1 MKIHFAVLLLIP
13 LIGWTATDLQCGTDS
28 DCDDG
33 YSCRSKP
40 YGGTR
45 CVKRES
51 SPNEKNILNHAPIQ
65 KLQTQSSTESIS
77 TINEESTCLKIG
89 FKRKT
94 ESFGNCV
101 LELLERK
108 KADVGPSN
116 EDEQLCVSYGFRLG
130 SDGFASCKLQMAQAR
145 WQVSQQQIQYEE
157 QKRQYEAQMEFA
169 RNKARQENARRT
181 LDMSLRM
188 LTGQSPAD
196 AFFGAGTG
204 TPIPPKAPLPQT
216 IILPGGRAVTC
227 ATQNNV
233 TTCL

>member
-1 MKIHFAVLLLIP
+1 MKILYTLLFLLP
-13 LIGWTATDLQCGTDS
+13 LIGWAATDLECGADA
-28 DCDDG
+28 DCNQG

-51 SPNEKNILNHAPIQ
+51 NLSSKNILD
-65 KLQTQSSTESIS
+65 QTPNQTPQIESSRDAIS
-77 TINEESTCLKIG
+77 TVNEESTCQKIG
-89 FKRKT
+89 FKRNT
-94 ESFGNCV
+94 EAFGNCV

-108 KADVGPSN
+108 KIDVAPAN
-116 EDEQLCVSYGFRLG
+116 EDDQLCLSYGFRVG
-130 SDGFASCKLQMAQAR
+130 SESFASCKLQIAQAR
-145 WQVSQQQIQYEE
+145 WQASQQQTQYEE
-157 QKRQYEAQMEFA
+157 QKRQYEAQMEFV

-188 LTGQSPAD
+188 LNGQTPSD

-204 TPIPPKAPLPQT
+204 APIAPKAPLPQT

-227 ATQNNV
+227 VTQNNV
-233 TTCL
+233 TSCL